1 MPSLFEAAA
10 GSALGVV
17 TAQTG
22 SVTQA
27 TSKATGVTLNNVAG
41 VITMHAAQ
49 LAAAAEVTFTVT
61 NSKVSAGDVVLV
73 NHGSA
78 GTAGTYVVQ
87 ANTIADGSFKIT
99 VGNVSGSSAGE
110 AIVLNFMIFKAG

>member
-1 MPSLFEAAA
+1 MPSLFEATA

-41 VITMHAAQ
+41 AITMHAAS

-73 NHGSA
+73 NHA

-87 ANTIADGSFKIT
+87 ANTIADGSFKIS
-99 VGNVSGSSAGE
+99 VGNVSGSGAAE
-110 AIVLNFMIFKAG
+110 AIVLNYMIFKAG

>member
-1 MPSLFEAAA
+1 MS
-10 GSALGVV
+10 
-17 TAQTG
+17 AQTG

-41 VITMHAAQ
+41 AITMNNAA

-61 NSKVSAGDVVLV
+61 NSKVSSGDVVLV

-78 GTAGTYVVQ
+78 GTAGTYIVQ
-87 ANTIADGSFKIT
+87 ANTIADGSFKIS
-99 VGNVSGSSAGE
+99 VGNVSGSSASE
-110 AIVLNFMIFKAG
+110 AIVLNYIVFKAG

>member
-27 TSKATGVTLNNVAG
+27 SSKSTGVTLNNVAG
-41 VITMHAAQ
+41 AITMNNAA
-49 LAAAAEVTFTVT
+49 
-61 NSKVSAGDVVLV
+61 
-73 NHGSA
+73 
-78 GTAGTYVVQ
+78 
-87 ANTIADGSFKIT
+87 
-99 VGNVSGSSAGE
+99 
-110 AIVLNFMIFKAG
+110 

>member
-27 TSKATGVTLNNVAG
+27 SSKSTGVTLNNVAG
-41 VITMHAAQ
+41 TITMNNAS

-61 NSKVSAGDVVLV
+61 NSKVSAGDVIVV
-73 NHGSA
+73 NH
-78 GTAGTYVVQ
+78 GTAGTGGTYLVQ
-87 ANTIADGSFKIT
+87 AHTIADGSFKIT
-99 VGNVSGSSAGE
+99 VGNVSGSGAAE

>member
-1 MPSLFEAAA
+1 MPSFFEAAA

-27 TSKATGVTLNNVAG
+27 TNKGTAVTLNNVAG
-41 VITMHAAQ
+41 AITMNNAA

-61 NSKVSAGDVVLV
+61 NSKVSSGDVIQV

-87 ANTIADGSFKIT
+87 ANTIADGSFKIS
-99 VGNVSGSSAGE
+99 VGNVSGSSASE

>member
-1 MPSLFEAAA
+1 MPSQFEATA

-17 TAQTG
+17 AAQTG

-27 TSKATGVTLNNVAG
+27 TSKSTGVTLNTVG
-41 VITMHAAQ
+41 GLITMHDAA

-61 NSKVSAGDVVLV
+61 NSKVTAGDVIQA

-78 GTAGTYVVQ
+78 GTGGTYLVQ
-87 ANTIADGSFKIT
+87 AHTIADGSFQIT

-110 AIVLNFMIFKAG
+110 AIVINYLILKNG

>member
-27 TSKATGVTLNNVAG
+27 SSKSTGVTLNNVAG
-41 VITMHAAQ
+41 AITMNNAS

-61 NSKVSAGDVVLV
+61 NSKVSAGDVIQT

-78 GTAGTYVVQ
+78 GTGGTYLVQ
-87 ANTIADGSFKIT
+87 AHTIADGSFKIT
-99 VGNVSGSSAGE
+99 VGNVSGSGAAE
-110 AIVLNFMIFKAG
+110 AIVLNYMIFKAG

>member
-17 TAQTG
+17 SAQTG

-41 VITMHAAQ
+41 LITMHAAS

-61 NSKVSAGDVVLV
+61 NSKVSAGDVIQA

-78 GTAGTYVVQ
+78 GTGGTYLVQ
-87 ANTIADGSFKIT
+87 AHTIADGSFQIT
-99 VGNVSGSSAGE
+99 VGNVSGSSAAE
-110 AIVLNFMIFKAG
+110 AIVLNYMIFKAG

>member
-10 GSALGVV
+10 GSALRVV
-17 TAQTG
+17 TAQTA

-41 VITMHAAQ
+41 AITMHAAS

-61 NSKVSAGDVVLV
+61 NDKVSAGDVVLV

-87 ANTIADGSFKIT
+87 ANTIADGSFKIS
-99 VGNVSGSSAGE
+99 VGNVSGSGAAE
-110 AIVLNFMIFKAG
+110 AIVLNYMIFKAG

>member
-41 VITMHAAQ
+41 ASSLINRIDIYSM
-49 LAAAAEVTFTVT
+49 
-61 NSKVSAGDVVLV
+61 N
-73 NHGSA
+73 
-78 GTAGTYVVQ
+78 GTH
-87 ANTIADGSFKIT
+87 
-99 VGNVSGSSAGE
+99 
-110 AIVLNFMIFKAG
+110 